1 MLINVNHDGD
11 EDDDDD
17 DDAGGH
23 AAPAARLR
31 APLHANL

>member
-1 MLINVNHDGD
+1 MLMNVNHDGD

-31 APLHANL
+31 APLRANL